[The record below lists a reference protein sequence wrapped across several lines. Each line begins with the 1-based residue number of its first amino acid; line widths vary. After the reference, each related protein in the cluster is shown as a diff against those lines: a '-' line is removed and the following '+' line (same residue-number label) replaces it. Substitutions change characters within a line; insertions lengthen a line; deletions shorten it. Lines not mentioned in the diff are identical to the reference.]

1 MEIMRNVYN
10 LTSYIIL
17 FWFLITLLFIILS
30 ICILRKYVL
39 EDHTRLH
46 REVGVLR

>member
-17 FWFLITLLFIILS
+17 FWFLITLLFIILC
-30 ICILRKYVL
+30 ICILSRYVL
-39 EDHTRLH
+39 EDHMSLH
-46 REVGVLR
+46 RAVGLLR